1 MKIRTKNQTFELPVA
16 MVFFAL
22 MAFSF
27 WWMTA
32 AASQKINRDVATVKA
47 DVELV
52 RIDREKDL
60 IEIQNSK
67 IELEVA
73 RQERTTALAELAE
86 AKIELSRAKSET
98 KKILAGRH
106 QWMEDLIDWISGSI
120 DDRFTFTMFQAWE
133 NSFFH
138 SNKNLQRPEM
148 VPRKINKR
156 KLPKVPK

>member
-32 AASQKINRDVATVKA
+32 AASQKINEDVAKVSQEVAIIKDERA
-47 DVELV
+47 
-52 RIDREKDL
+52 KDL

-73 RQERTTALAELAE
+73 RQERTTALAELAD
-86 AKIELSRAKSET
+86 AKIELSQAKAET

-106 QWMEDLIDWISGSI
+106 QWMEDLIDWISSGI
-120 DDRFTFTMFQAWE
+120 EDRFTFSMFAAWE
-133 NSFFH
+133 ERLFNR
-138 SNKNLQRPEM
+138 NQNLNRPEM
-148 VPRKINKR
+148 IPRKITKR